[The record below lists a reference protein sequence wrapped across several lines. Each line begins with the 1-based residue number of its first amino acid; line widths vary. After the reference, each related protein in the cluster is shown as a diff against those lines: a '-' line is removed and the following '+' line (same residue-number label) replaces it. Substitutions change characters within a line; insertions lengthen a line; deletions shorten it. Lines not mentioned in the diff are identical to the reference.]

1 MGDKQ
6 ILYFVKYPEA
16 GKVKTRLARDMGTE
30 EAARLYKKA
39 AEKNLAVLAEV
50 EEPFGLTV
58 VYDPPEKEAGIKV
71 WLKPFQIEDFLP
83 QRGAGLG
90 ERLEH
95 AFRFAFQRRPKEL
108 PVRCVSPVL
117 NAPGL
122 QKRRKTG
129 RFAAVM
135 ALGSDTLAL
144 TPQIVTEGF
153 EALEAFD
160 CVIGP
165 AKDGGYY
172 LIGLNFEDA
181 GIFRNIPW
189 STHEVYQSTV
199 QYVEREELSYYR
211 LPMLEDL
218 DEIKNLM
225 SAQLTERSEGKLP
238 RESIPA
244 SFKRG
249 SISRFPSRE

>member
-71 WLKPFQIEDFLP
+71 WFKPFQIEDFLP

-108 PVRCVSPVL
+108 PVR
-117 NAPGL
+117 
-122 QKRRKTG
+122 R
-129 RFAAVM
+129 VM

-199 QYVEREELSYYR
+199 QYVERERLSYHR

-218 DEIKNLM
+218 DEIKNLKGGV
-225 SAQLTERSEGKLP
+225 LT
-238 RESIPA
+238 
-244 SFKRG
+244 
-249 SISRFPSRE
+249 

>member
-108 PVRCVSPVL
+108 PVR
-117 NAPGL
+117 
-122 QKRRKTG
+122 R
-129 RFAAVM
+129 VM

-199 QYVEREELSYYR
+199 QYVERERLSYHR

-218 DEIKNLM
+218 DEIKNLKGGV
-225 SAQLTERSEGKLP
+225 LT
-238 RESIPA
+238 
-244 SFKRG
+244 
-249 SISRFPSRE
+249 

>member
-1 MGDKQ
+1 MAQGAMRDKQ

-39 AEKNLAVLAEV
+39 TEKNLAVLAEV

-108 PVRCVSPVL
+108 PVR
-117 NAPGL
+117 
-122 QKRRKTG
+122 R
-129 RFAAVM
+129 VM

-199 QYVEREELSYYR
+199 QYVERERLSYHR

-218 DEIKNLM
+218 DEIKNLKGGV
-225 SAQLTERSEGKLP
+225 LT
-238 RESIPA
+238 
-244 SFKRG
+244 
-249 SISRFPSRE
+249 

>member
-1 MGDKQ
+1 MRDKQ

-39 AEKNLAVLAEV
+39 TEKNLAVLAEV

-108 PVRCVSPVL
+108 PVR
-117 NAPGL
+117 
-122 QKRRKTG
+122 R
-129 RFAAVM
+129 VM

>member
-1 MGDKQ
+1 MRDKQ

-108 PVRCVSPVL
+108 PVR
-117 NAPGL
+117 
-122 QKRRKTG
+122 R
-129 RFAAVM
+129 VM

>member
-39 AEKNLAVLAEV
+39 TEKNLAVLAEV

-71 WLKPFQIEDFLP
+71 WFKPFQIEDFLP

-108 PVRCVSPVL
+108 PVR
-117 NAPGL
+117 
-122 QKRRKTG
+122 R
-129 RFAAVM
+129 VM

-199 QYVEREELSYYR
+199 QYVERERLSYHR
-211 LPMLEDL
+211 LPMLEGL
-218 DEIKNLM
+218 DEIKNLKGGV
-225 SAQLTERSEGKLP
+225 LT
-238 RESIPA
+238 
-244 SFKRG
+244 
-249 SISRFPSRE
+249 

>member
-1 MGDKQ
+1 MRDKQ

-108 PVRCVSPVL
+108 PVR
-117 NAPGL
+117 
-122 QKRRKTG
+122 R
-129 RFAAVM
+129 VM

-199 QYVEREELSYYR
+199 QYVERERLSYHR

-218 DEIKNLM
+218 DEIKNLKGGV
-225 SAQLTERSEGKLP
+225 LT
-238 RESIPA
+238 
-244 SFKRG
+244 
-249 SISRFPSRE
+249 